1 MSLRAKLILGFTAI
15 AAVLLVPSFMATSR
29 LTTLRDLAVQGRSGH
44 AAAVAGLGRMQALLA
59 QLNRVE
65 RSFIATSDSALGAA
79 ALATADSL
87 RQVYG
92 RFRASPHGNLGS
104 PLGPIIEDVGAL
116 TGQARQ
122 HMLEGRVVEATAS
135 FREMM
140 SRFAAAENELALV
153 AEEIEDLARREFVR
167 ADAMTES
174 ARAETFIG
182 IAIALL
188 LTILVATAVT
198 HTLANPLRRLS
209 RGMARVA
216 ETGFEV
222 PGDLPYDRRDEI
234 GELST
239 SFRTMAQRLAD
250 LDRTK
255 SEFFGIVS
263 HELKTPLNVIKAYLE
278 LLEDEVDDV
287 ASDFH
292 KTLLADITDQVQ
304 AMGRLVSRLMDIS
317 RLAAGTYQLA
327 PEPVRVEDLV
337 IEVLGT
343 WERRADEQDVTFEV
357 NLSSAA
363 PAMAIMDVDVIRD
376 EVLGNLITNALRFTP
391 SGGRVAVD
399 VAGIE
404 GGIVFTVT
412 DTGPGIPEEH
422 RALIFRKHYVVDRRT
437 AVGSGLGLAIAKE
450 MVELHGGVIT
460 LHGSSQ
466 DHGAHFSVRLPLVP
480 ITPELEVPAPTMI
493 DPDAIDAVAAAARE
507 EMQAAPRPRPRES
520 PLLDPLSESAA

>member
-1 MSLRAKLILGFTAI
+1 MSLRARLILGFTI
-15 AAVLLVPSFMATSR
+15 MTVVLLVPSFMAASR
-29 LTTLRDLAVQGRSGH
+29 LNTLRDLAVEGRSGH
-44 AAAVAGLGRMQALLA
+44 AAAVTGLGRMQALLA

-87 RQVYG
+87 EQAYG
-92 RFRASPHGNLGS
+92 RFAASPYGALGS
-104 PLGPIIEDVGAL
+104 DLGPIVEEVATL
-116 TGQARQ
+116 TGRARE

-135 FREMM
+135 FQEMM
-140 SRFAAAENELALV
+140 SSFAAADGELALV
-153 AEEIEDLARREFVR
+153 AEEIEDLARREFAR

-174 ARAETFIG
+174 ARSETFAG
-182 IAIALL
+182 IAVALL

-216 ETGFEV
+216 DGGFEAPV
-222 PGDLPYDRRDEI
+222 DLPYDRRDEI

-239 SFRTMAQRLAD
+239 SFRTMARRLAD

-263 HELKTPLNVIKAYLE
+263 HELKTPLNVIKAYVE
-278 LLEDEVDDV
+278 LLEDEMDDL
-287 ASDFH
+287 ATDFH
-292 KTLLADITDQVQ
+292 RTLLTDITDQVQ
-304 AMGRLVSRLMDIS
+304 AMGQLVSRLMDIS
-317 RLAAGTYQLA
+317 RLAAGTYKLA
-327 PEPVRVEDLV
+327 PEATRVEDLV
-337 IEVLGT
+337 IALLRT
-343 WERRADEQDVTFEV
+343 WESRADEHEVTFEV
-357 NLSSAA
+357 NLSPTA
-363 PAMAIMDVDVIRD
+363 PEMAIMDVDIIRD
-376 EVLGNLITNALRFTP
+376 EVLGNLIANALRFTP

-399 VAGIE
+399 VTGTE

-422 RALIFRKHYVVDRRT
+422 RALIFQKHYVVDRRT

-460 LHGSSQ
+460 LHSPSQ
-466 DHGAHFSVRLPLVP
+466 DGGARFSVTLPLVP
-480 ITPELEVPAPTMI
+480 ITPELEVPAPGMI
-493 DPDAIDAVAAAARE
+493 DPDALEEAAEHDAIT
-507 EMQAAPRPRPRES
+507 PRPRES
-520 PLLDPLSESAA
+520 PVRDALPESAA